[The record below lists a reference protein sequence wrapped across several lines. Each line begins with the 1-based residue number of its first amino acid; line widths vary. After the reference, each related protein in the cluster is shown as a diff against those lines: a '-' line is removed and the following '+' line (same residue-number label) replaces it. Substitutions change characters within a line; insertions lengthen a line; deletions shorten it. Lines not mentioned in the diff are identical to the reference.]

1 MRMKMKL
8 RLQSGIC
15 VILIFLL
22 LSGCRESS
30 QVSSVPDIQDS
41 IPNENITIFDSSGER
56 ILNIDHYGTI
66 IQTSDGFI
74 YSKLA
79 EVTSNEEN
87 IMDYYHYTFS
97 TDEHIKLGTVEDWV
111 YEASYDSFCENN
123 HAYILISTGDA
134 FNFDESRNYLYDI
147 DLSNNTMTAF
157 FLENAS
163 SPYNSMALV
172 DNIIYITMPGNG
184 KSIVNSFDIES
195 KKMSKL
201 KEYTFNTETLF
212 GDAIRHITADENNI
226 YLLRL
231 HMEGETKVKV
241 FLDIFDLT
249 FSPISS
255 VDITSEITENTLETE
270 DKTNEARQ
278 LVSHFEVKNNIVY
291 YENFSI
297 SRALFEIPSISS
309 TNRENIQSKHIL
321 EASPALYRAISSS
334 ANSEVSIFYEAYR
347 NTIFVMDANARQIQG
362 TAFYIKDPNYYITYM
377 THNEQGDMLI
387 FLDSTNPSSSKTS
400 PRIIYCVNISELRL
414 A

>member
-1 MRMKMKL
+1 MKIRL
-8 RLQSGIC
+8 RLQSMIY
-15 VILIFLL
+15 VIIISIL
-22 LSGCRESS
+22 LSGCRDSS
-30 QVSSVPDIQDS
+30 HLSNTPDIQNS
-41 IPNENITIFDSSGER
+41 VPNEKISVYDSTGES
-56 ILNIDHYGTI
+56 ISNIDHYGSI

-123 HAYILISTGDA
+123 HAYILITTGDA
-134 FNFDESRNYLYDI
+134 FSFDESKNYLYDI
-147 DLSNNTMTAF
+147 NLSNNTMTAF
-157 FLENAS
+157 FLDNAS

-172 DNIIYITMPGNG
+172 DNKIYITMPGNG
-184 KSIVNSFDIES
+184 KSIVNIFDIES

-201 KEYTFNTETLF
+201 HEYTFNSETQS

-231 HMEGETKVKV
+231 HMEGETNVKV

-249 FSPISS
+249 FSPIFS
-255 VDITSEITENTLETE
+255 VDITSEITANTLETE
-270 DKTNEARQ
+270 DKSNEARQ
-278 LVSHFEVKNNIVY
+278 LVSHFEVENNIVY

-297 SRALFEIPSISS
+297 SRALFEIPGISS
-309 TNRENIQSKHIL
+309 ANRENVQSKHIL

-334 ANSEVSIFYEAYR
+334 ANSEVSIFYEAYK
-347 NTIFVMDANARQIQG
+347 NTIFVMDTNARQIQE
-362 TAFYIKDPNYYITYM
+362 TSFYIEDSNYHITYM
-377 THNEQGDMLI
+377 THNEHGDMLI
-387 FLDSTNPSSSKTS
+387 FLDYVNPSSSETF
-400 PRIIYCVNISELRL
+400 PRKIYCVNISELKV
-414 A
+414 AP